1 MSLFGGL
8 YVGKSGLQTSQ
19 NALNTVA
26 HNLSNLN
33 TTGYVRQQVA
43 QADTN
48 YNTISTS
55 KAVARS
61 QTGDGVKYSECRHIR
76 DTFLDEIYREESG
89 RYSFYESSY
98 SSIMEIEDI
107 LGELDGAAFKESVQ
121 GLWTAFEELAKSPND
136 TTYISLLVQKSLS
149 FAENAASV
157 YQSLNEYQNN
167 LNKQIKD
174 AVDEINAIGQRIDE
188 LNGEIAK
195 IEVGNLEHANDLR
208 DERDKLLDTLS
219 SYGNIT
225 YKEDASHVVSVRFNS
240 EEFVTSAGAYK
251 IGMWQDNTTG
261 FYHPYWEQNVTYK
274 IDTATNE
281 KIPDYSSADVFDVT
295 EIIST
300 ERDTDIGELRALLLA
315 RGDHVANYTDLK
327 TDKDSCTQRKLEALG
342 ISENEYKNN
351 TEKYGKEY
359 YNDYISGSVVMNI
372 QAEFDN
378 IVHEIITKINDVL
391 ADNCDPNS
399 GYLCNDDGTPM
410 QMFLKSVNDPYVKET
425 IANPQDAE
433 TRIKNGEKLY
443 RIYNEDGSPTNDY
456 WKFIEEDCEKAET
469 LYNCK
474 TIEINQKLVQTPSLL
489 GFKKV
494 DGSADYNLGKSFIK
508 AFEDDQLYLNPNAT
522 KPTSYENCYID
533 MVNDLCTTGN
543 EYKKLYEFEQLS
555 IEQAENNR
563 STVIGVSSDEELEHM
578 IMYQNAYNAASRYIN
593 VINTLLDSVL
603 SMAQ

>member
-136 TTYISLLVQKSLS
+136 TTYISLLVQKSSS

-157 YQSLNEYQNN
+157 YQSLIEYQGN

-174 AVDEINAIGQRIDE
+174 AVDEINAIGERIDE
-188 LNGEIAK
+188 LNREISK

-208 DERDKLLDTLS
+208 DERDKLIDTLS
-219 SYGNIT
+219 NYGNIT
-225 YKEDASHVVSVRFNS
+225 YKEDASHVVTVRFNN
-240 EEFVTSAGAYK
+240 EDFVTSAGPYK
-251 IGMWQDNTTG
+251 IGMWQDNDTG
-261 FYHPYWEQNVTYK
+261 FYHPYWEQNVKYY
-274 IDTATNE
+274 INDDGE
-281 KIPDYSSADVFDVT
+281 KVADYSTAEIFDVT
-295 EIIST
+295 EVIST
-300 ERDTDIGELRALLLA
+300 ENDTDIGELRALLLA
-315 RGDHVANYTDLK
+315 RGDHIANYVDLK
-327 TDKDSCTQRKLEALG
+327 TDSDNLTQRKLDSLG
-342 ISENEYKNN
+342 ITKNQYDSDPD
-351 TEKYGKEY
+351 TFGKKY
-359 YNDYISGSVVMNI
+359 YNDYIAGSAIMNI

-378 IVHEIITKINDVL
+378 LVHEIATKVNSVL
-391 ADNCDPNS
+391 ADNCDPKS

-410 QMFLKSVNDPYVKET
+410 QMFLKSTDEPYVKET
-425 IANPQDAE
+425 ITNAQEAE
-433 TRIKNGEKLY
+433 NRIKNGEKLY
-443 RIYNEDGSPTNDY
+443 RIYKEDGTATNDY
-456 WKFIEEDCEKAET
+456 WKYVEEDCSKSNT
-469 LYNCK
+469 LYNCN
-474 TIEINQKLVQTPSLL
+474 TLEMNQILVQTPSLL

-494 DGSADYNLGKSFIK
+494 DDSADYNLGKSFIK
-508 AFEDDQLYLNPNAT
+508 AFEDDQLYLNPNST
-522 KPTSYENCYID
+522 KPTSYETCYID
-533 MVNDLCTTGN
+533 LVNDLCTTGN

-555 IEQAENNR
+555 IQQAENNR

-593 VINTLLDSVL
+593 VINTLLESVL
-603 SMAQ
+603 SIAQ

>member
-55 KAVARS
+55 KAIAKS

-136 TTYISLLVQKSLS
+136 TTYISLLVQKSAS

-157 YQSLNEYQNN
+157 YQSLIEYQGN
-167 LNKQIKD
+167 LNKQIRD

-188 LNGEIAK
+188 LNGEISK

-219 SYGNIT
+219 NYGNIT
-225 YKEDASHVVSVRFNS
+225 YKEDATHIVTVRFNN
-240 EEFVTSAGAYK
+240 EDFVTSAGAYK
-251 IGMWQDNTTG
+251 IGMWQDNETG
-261 FYHPYWEQNVTYK
+261 FYNPYWEQNVKYY
-274 IDTATNE
+274 INDDGE
-281 KIPDYSSADVFDVT
+281 KVADYSAAQIFDVT
-295 EIIST
+295 EVIST
-300 ERDTDIGELRALLLA
+300 ENDTDIGELRALLLA
-315 RGDHVANYTDLK
+315 RGDHVANYVDLK
-327 TDKDSCTQRKLEALG
+327 TDADNLTQRKLDALG
-342 ISENEYKNN
+342 ITKNQYDADPEN
-351 TEKYGKEY
+351 YGKKY
-359 YNDYISGSVVMNI
+359 YNDYIAGSAVMNI

-378 IVHEIITKINDVL
+378 LVHEISTKINSVL
-391 ADNCDPNS
+391 AENCDPKS

-410 QMFLKSVNDPYVKET
+410 QMFLKSTDEPYVKINE
-425 IANPQDAE
+425 AD
-433 TRIKNGEKLY
+433 IKEGDKVY
-443 RIYNEDGSPTNDY
+443 RIYDENGATNDY
-456 WKFIEEDCEKAET
+456 WKYVEEDCNKSNT
-469 LYNCK
+469 LYNCNTLK
-474 TIEINQKLVQTPSLL
+474 MNQILVQTPSLL
-489 GFKKV
+489 GFKKA
-494 DGSADYNLGKSFIK
+494 DDSADYNLGKSFIK

-522 KPTSYENCYID
+522 KPTSYETCYID
-533 MVNDLCTTGN
+533 LVNDLCTTGN
-543 EYKKLYEFEQLS
+543 EYKKLYEFEQLA

>member
-149 FAENAASV
+149 FAENAAAV
-157 YQSLNEYQNN
+157 YQSLNEYQGN
-167 LNKQIKD
+167 LNRQIRD
-174 AVDEINAIGQRIDE
+174 AVDEINAIGKRIDE
-188 LNGEIAK
+188 LNGEISK

-208 DERDKLLDTLS
+208 DERDNLLDTLS

-261 FYHPYWEQNVTYK
+261 FYHPYWEQNVVYK
-274 IDTATNE
+274 IENGE
-281 KIPDYSSADVFDVT
+281 KVPDYSSADVFDVT

-327 TDKDSCTQRKLEALG
+327 TDDCTDRKLEALG
-342 ISENEYKNN
+342 ITQDQYEAES
-351 TEKYGKEY
+351 EKYGKEY

-378 IVHEIITKINDVL
+378 IVHEITTKINNVL
-391 ADNCDPNS
+391 AENCDPKS

-410 QMFLKSVNDPYVKET
+410 QMFLKSVNDPYVQIEKKDIKDGDKVYPIYGDDGNET
-425 IANPQDAE
+425 
-433 TRIKNGEKLY
+433 GY
-443 RIYNEDGSPTNDY
+443 Y
-456 WKFIEEDCEKAET
+456 WKYIDEDCNQTNT
-469 LYNCK
+469 LYNCR

-489 GFKKV
+489 GFKKP
-494 DGSADYNLGKSFIK
+494 DDSADYNLGKSFIK

-533 MVNDLCTTGN
+533 MVNDLCSTGN

>member
-55 KAVARS
+55 KAIAKS

-136 TTYISLLVQKSLS
+136 TTYISLLVQKSAS

-157 YQSLNEYQNN
+157 YQSLIEYQGN
-167 LNKQIKD
+167 LNKQIRD

-188 LNGEIAK
+188 LNGEISK

-219 SYGNIT
+219 NYGNIT
-225 YKEDASHVVSVRFNS
+225 YKEDATHIVTVRFNN
-240 EEFVTSAGAYK
+240 EDFVTSAGAYK
-251 IGMWQDNTTG
+251 IGMWQDNETG
-261 FYHPYWEQNVTYK
+261 FYNPYWEQNVKYY
-274 IDTATNE
+274 INDDGE
-281 KIPDYSSADVFDVT
+281 KVADYSAAQIFDVT
-295 EIIST
+295 EVIST
-300 ERDTDIGELRALLLA
+300 ENDTDIGELRALLLA
-315 RGDHVANYTDLK
+315 RGDHVANYVDLK
-327 TDKDSCTQRKLEALG
+327 TDVDNLTQRKLDALG
-342 ISENEYKNN
+342 ITKNQYDADPEN
-351 TEKYGKEY
+351 YGKKY
-359 YNDYISGSVVMNI
+359 YNDYIAGSAVMNI

-378 IVHEIITKINDVL
+378 LVHEISTKINSVL
-391 ADNCDPNS
+391 AENCDPKS

-410 QMFLKSVNDPYVKET
+410 QMFLKSTDEPYVKINE
-425 IANPQDAE
+425 AD
-433 TRIKNGEKLY
+433 IKEGDKVY
-443 RIYNEDGSPTNDY
+443 RIYDEDGNATNEY
-456 WKFIEEDCEKAET
+456 WKYVEEDCNKSNT
-469 LYNCK
+469 LYNCNTLK
-474 TIEINQKLVQTPSLL
+474 INQILVQTPSLL
-489 GFKKV
+489 GFKKA
-494 DGSADYNLGKSFIK
+494 DDSADYNLGKSFIK

-522 KPTSYENCYID
+522 KPTSYETCYID
-533 MVNDLCTTGN
+533 LVNDLCTTGN
-543 EYKKLYEFEQLS
+543 EYKKLYEFEQLA

>member
-55 KAVARS
+55 KAIAKS

-136 TTYISLLVQKSLS
+136 TTYISLLVQKSAS

-157 YQSLNEYQNN
+157 YQSLIEYQGN
-167 LNKQIKD
+167 LNKQIRD

-188 LNGEIAK
+188 LNGEISK

-219 SYGNIT
+219 NYGNIT
-225 YKEDASHVVSVRFNS
+225 YKEDATHIVTVRFNN
-240 EEFVTSAGAYK
+240 EDFVTSAGAYK
-251 IGMWQDNTTG
+251 IGMWQDNETG
-261 FYHPYWEQNVTYK
+261 FYNPYWEQNVKYY
-274 IDTATNE
+274 INDDGE
-281 KIPDYSSADVFDVT
+281 KVADYSAAQIFDVT
-295 EIIST
+295 EVIST
-300 ERDTDIGELRALLLA
+300 ENDTDIGELRALLLA
-315 RGDHVANYTDLK
+315 RGDHVANYVDLK
-327 TDKDSCTQRKLEALG
+327 TDVDNLTQRKLDALG
-342 ISENEYKNN
+342 ITKNQYDADPEN
-351 TEKYGKEY
+351 YGKKY
-359 YNDYISGSVVMNI
+359 YNDYIAGSAVMNI

-378 IVHEIITKINDVL
+378 LVHEISTKINSVL
-391 ADNCDPNS
+391 AENCDPKS

-410 QMFLKSVNDPYVKET
+410 QMFLKSTDEPYVKINE
-425 IANPQDAE
+425 AD
-433 TRIKNGEKLY
+433 IKEGDKVY
-443 RIYNEDGSPTNDY
+443 RIYDEDGNATNEY
-456 WKFIEEDCEKAET
+456 WKYVEEDCNKSNT
-469 LYNCK
+469 LYNCNTLK
-474 TIEINQKLVQTPSLL
+474 INQILVQTPSLL
-489 GFKKV
+489 GFKKA
-494 DGSADYNLGKSFIK
+494 DDSADYNLGKSFIK

-522 KPTSYENCYID
+522 KPTSYETCYID
-533 MVNDLCTTGN
+533 LVNDLCTTGN
-543 EYKKLYEFEQLS
+543 EYKKLYEFEQLA

-603 SMAQ
+603 NMAQ

>member
-55 KAVARS
+55 KAIAKS

-136 TTYISLLVQKSLS
+136 TTYISLLVQKSAS

-157 YQSLNEYQNN
+157 YQSLIEYQGN
-167 LNKQIKD
+167 LNKQIRD

-188 LNGEIAK
+188 LNGEISK

-219 SYGNIT
+219 NYGNIT
-225 YKEDASHVVSVRFNS
+225 YKEDATHIVTVRFNN
-240 EEFVTSAGAYK
+240 EDFVTSAGAYK
-251 IGMWQDNTTG
+251 IGMWQDNETG
-261 FYHPYWEQNVTYK
+261 FYNPYWEQNVKYY
-274 IDTATNE
+274 INDDGE
-281 KIPDYSSADVFDVT
+281 KVADYSAAQIFDVT
-295 EIIST
+295 EVIST
-300 ERDTDIGELRALLLA
+300 ENDTDIGELRALLLA
-315 RGDHVANYTDLK
+315 RGDHVANYVDLK
-327 TDKDSCTQRKLEALG
+327 TDVDNLTQRKLDALG
-342 ISENEYKNN
+342 ITKNQYDADPEN
-351 TEKYGKEY
+351 YGKKY
-359 YNDYISGSVVMNI
+359 YNDYIAGSAVMNI

-378 IVHEIITKINDVL
+378 LVHEISTKINSVL
-391 ADNCDPNS
+391 AENCDPKS

-410 QMFLKSVNDPYVKET
+410 QMFLKSTDEPYVKET
-425 IANPQDAE
+425 ITNAQDAE
-433 TRIKNGEKLY
+433 NRIKNGEKLY
-443 RIYNEDGSPTNDY
+443 RIYDENGATNDY
-456 WKFIEEDCEKAET
+456 WKYVEEDCSKSNT
-469 LYNCK
+469 LYNCNTLK
-474 TIEINQKLVQTPSLL
+474 MNQILVQTPSLL
-489 GFKKV
+489 GFKKA
-494 DGSADYNLGKSFIK
+494 DDSADYNLGKSFIK

-522 KPTSYENCYID
+522 KPTSYETCYID
-533 MVNDLCTTGN
+533 LVNDLCTTGN
-543 EYKKLYEFEQLS
+543 EFKKLYEFEQLA